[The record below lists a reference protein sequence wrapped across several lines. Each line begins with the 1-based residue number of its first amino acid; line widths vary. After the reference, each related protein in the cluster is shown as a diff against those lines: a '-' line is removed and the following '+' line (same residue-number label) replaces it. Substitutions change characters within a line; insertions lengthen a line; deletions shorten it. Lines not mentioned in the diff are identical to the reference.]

1 MKRWQTNAVSL
12 GVVTTQLL
20 LGRTG
25 HASDESAVSSSLW
38 KSVSS
43 AFDSSI
49 TWVAAVA
56 LLILAGF
63 AVGLLVQSRRLRQQ
77 LRRSTEALRQRT
89 QQHAGTGQGAFTI
102 HDIPALLPERGK
114 YPRLHE
120 QWEELSKSVLWRSDG
135 SASRTAGAEDF
146 FDDEDALQSVSF
158 LRAKFSFLGVLPGLM
173 TGVGMLG
180 TFGGISIG
188 LGEVGLMDDGGNL
201 MNQISGI
208 VVGLASAFWTSIFGL
223 LLALV
228 FSVASNFTEEALL
241 HQLHG
246 FREALEGALPRA
258 SAETLLEE
266 QTSLLSAIRSETEE
280 SRSHLQQLANDLV
293 DKLGERIDTSFQQ
306 HLVPQ
311 LSEMTRM
318 VRDQISTASDASVEG
333 AQRFTSEMVASITG
347 GLQDSFG
354 TMGRVVDGFSN
365 RFMHMAR
372 GLEHTLGEIKQA
384 ATEQRSLVEH
394 AASVTQ
400 TAQHGAAEAARELE
414 QVTLVTAALE
424 ALTQKLA
431 SAHQTTNHLQT
442 QQAQLQRDSEERVGS
457 LLSAIGGAAEAYQAT
472 SEKLAGL
479 IPLIHGGANALAS
492 TAVEV
497 SSAGERAVSSLQS
510 TIGDLGARA
519 TQEKH
524 LLEAYQAA
532 TRDLGQ
538 ALSTSRASFEGL
550 LRAAGALEEVRVQL
564 GTLTTQLGENNTVA
578 RDLAWTLQTGI
589 ASARD
594 SLDDATRSLASVAG
608 ATEDWAAQ
616 ASKSIETFGTGLAGA
631 VRTTLQEYDRSLA
644 NAVQNLVSAMQSLDE
659 AASSIERSVGGRP
672 VPSAR
677 A

>member
-1 MKRWQTNAVSL
+1 MKRWQTIAVPL
-12 GVVTTQLL
+12 GVLMTQLL
-20 LGRTG
+20 LGRMG
-25 HASDESAVSSSLW
+25 HAADGSGVSSSLW

-43 AFDSSI
+43 AFDSGI
-49 TWVAAVA
+49 TLVAVSA
-56 LLILAGF
+56 LVVLAAF

-89 QQHAGTGQGAFTI
+89 QQHAGTGQSALPI
-102 HDIPALLPERGK
+102 HDIPPLLPERGK

-400 TAQHGAAEAARELE
+400 TAQRGAAEAARELE
-414 QVTLVTAALE
+414 QVSTVAAALE

-431 SAHQTTNHLQT
+431 SAQQSTNALQT
-442 QQAQLQRDSEERVGS
+442 QQARLQHDSEERVGS
-457 LLSAIGGAAEAYQAT
+457 LLSAIGGAAEAYRTT
-472 SEKLAGL
+472 SEQLAGL
-479 IPLIHGGANALAS
+479 IPLIHGGASALAS
-492 TAVEV
+492 SALDV
-497 SSAGERAVSSLQS
+497 SSASEHAVGSLRDAIGGLTARAV
-510 TIGDLGARA
+510 
-519 TQEKH
+519 QEEQ
-524 LLEAYQAA
+524 LLESYQEA
-532 TRDLGQ
+532 TRDL
-538 ALSTSRASFEGL
+538 ARAMATSSSSFEGII
-550 LRAAGALEEVRVQL
+550 RAAKALDDVRLQL
-564 GTLTTQLGENNTVA
+564 GTLTQQLGENNAVA
-578 RDLAWTLQTGI
+578 RDLSSTLQSGI

-608 ATEDWAAQ
+608 ATENWAAQ
-616 ASKSIETFGTGLAGA
+616 ASKSIESFGTGLAGA

-644 NAVQNLVSAMQSLDE
+644 NAVQNLVSAMQALDE
-659 AASSIERSVGGRP
+659 AANSIERSVGARSAP
-672 VPSAR
+672 PAR